1 MKYSV
6 HCQNPPCVRFVVECE
21 ANSPDDAK
29 KIVREKHPSSKILHV
44 TMDVN
49 LKRKFDIGMK
59 YQVIYQ
65 RPKKKG
71 FATQKAT
78 FLKIEDAVY

>member
-29 KIVREKHPSSKILHV
+29 KIVRENIHH
-44 TMDVN
+44 
-49 LKRKFDIGMK
+49 LKYFMLLWMLI
-59 YQVIYQ
+59 
-65 RPKKKG
+65 
-71 FATQKAT
+71 
-78 FLKIEDAVY
+78 

>member
-1 MKYSV
+1 
-6 HCQNPPCVRFVVECE
+6 
-21 ANSPDDAK
+21 
-29 KIVREKHPSSKILHV
+29 
-44 TMDVN
+44 
-49 LKRKFDIGMK
+49 MK

-78 FLKIEDAVY
+78 FLKIEDAVYWEEMKRKEGCKDFQIHIN